1 MDVAPHLALGLAGE
15 EIAAAALEGEGYE
28 ILARGYRTPVGELDI
43 IARDGA
49 CLVFVEVKTRRD
61 LTCGHPAEA
70 VTWRKRRKLV
80 AMAEDYL
87 SRHRTDARE
96 CRFDVV
102 AIVLA
107 DEDASIEIIRHAFD
121 AV

>member
-1 MDVAPHLALGLAGE
+1 MDFGTAGE
-15 EIAAAALEGEGYE
+15 ELAAEALESEGYE
-28 ILARGYRTPVGELDI
+28 ILARGYRTRAGELDI
-43 IARDGA
+43 VARDGG

-87 SRHRTDARE
+87 ARHRTDAVE

-102 AIVLA
+102 AVVIGDGEPAV
-107 DEDASIEIIRHAFD
+107 EIIRHAFD
-121 AV
+121 AR

>member
-1 MDVAPHLALGLAGE
+1 MAAAAHLALGSAGE
-15 EIAAAALEGEGYE
+15 ELAASALEGEGYE
-28 ILARGYRTPVGELDI
+28 ILARGYRTAAGELDI
-43 IARDGA
+43 VARDGG

-87 SRHRTDARE
+87 ARHRTDAHE

-102 AIVLA
+102 AIVLD
-107 DEDASIEIIRHAFD
+107 DEDASIEIIRHAFE